1 MPKTVAEKFSFSE
14 PKIGK
19 VKFFTQ
25 GPAKIFCFSVFNVG
39 GCLASCLTFKP
50 FLTLDS
56 QQKKKRVTYFSCC
69 ITITTRNI
77 ATQSLDCREQ
87 KALKNKQTSS
97 VCLSP
102 CLSLSLFLFLTL
114 SFWFSFSLFSL
125 LSLGLSLFP
134 NASNRIKKN
143 RRFCEK
149 KNNSLSPQ
157 LFQLIRICGKFET

>member
-39 GCLASCLTFKP
+39 GCLASSLTFKP

-102 CLSLSLFLFLTL
+102 CLSLSL
-114 SFWFSFSLFSL
+114 SFSFSLFVSGSL
-125 LSLGLSLFP
+125 FLFSLFSLSLCLSFP
-134 NASNRIKKN
+134 MQVIVLRKIEDFVKK
-143 RRFCEK
+143 
-149 KNNSLSPQ
+149 
-157 LFQLIRICGKFET
+157 IIA